1 MQDYDS
7 RIMMLMACD
16 TLCCAVGCA
25 AAIVLGGRL
34 LCKIRWQRPAVRPVI
49 AAMAAP
55 SCTLARAL
63 APATW
68 ANPTVTHRLD
78 DWFLES
84 LLLASVDTSLALFS
98 LNVVHNACFGLKR
111 ITVILSMFA
120 IGSVAASRVSPLAVH
135 LSYPFNTASVLHI
148 LSHIAF
154 GLVGALFLRL
164 AHAAGLDNYKAAE
177 RIGPSVRPAGT
188 AVNPCQHHSPR
199 APQGDQPSA
208 RDGINLGIHRA
219 ALVSY
224 MRNVSNRQFVKVAPF
239 VAALH
244 CSKHLQPG
252 LLSSIV
258 QCIPFVNVHSIT
270 NSALD
275 GSVHLVASAGVY
287 ALRWAVRNVLVITL
301 SFVLVSKLRWPTFNL
316 VPLRLLSRS
325 IRRISA
331 QGHQNA
337 TDAHTGV
344 NHAESDEIPQ
354 PSVERMDVPD
364 GHGGERGAPLVAEPS
379 NRSRSPTV
387 TTQPYPLNSTSPA
400 QVVFPAAAASHGE
413 SQQQPV
419 EEPAASIEAE
429 CNVPSSSNGPYWHTL
444 ETSSKKQS
452 HPSGSGWR
460 RRRVRMRTSLG
471 TILTTFSPKHREHS
485 SPVTETRSASSSQVD
500 PVDVRRVLDEH
511 DASPK
516 PSQTTAPNGR
526 AERSPQVIDRATIQ
540 VAEPE
545 VSPSMPAMTTEA
557 IEPSSTP
564 REARKSVFIEQLG
577 TSPQNP
583 IPEVTLA
590 DTSSPFEP
598 DSELNDRPNSRWL
611 LPPLTSRSLTA
622 PTTPPSPPIAER
634 LTRAASMEAMHQIT
648 RSLLC
653 TPRTP
658 RSENGNHNRTGR
670 FSSIASRMGVPSHE
684 SPATPTSPSGSTSP
698 SSPTSPPSSPTSLTP
713 PRTPET
719 PNSSIPASPSTP
731 PSRSRSSQPYST
743 PQRVI
748 SASKRLH
755 RQAKDIVVPNSR
767 DSVHSSSELSF
778 HCAGD
783 SEVLEIL
790 VTTTRTQVTEE
801 DGQVGS
807 PTSESTA
814 DGGAQVAESS
824 HAPSEKVPG
833 GIVARARTMITKKT
847 KWWNNPIS
855 STRMRSRS
863 IFHKAIKS
871 PLARSKRYPAP
882 VNTSQLDLFS
892 PRPPSIQDPNDTTTF
907 ALGSPISDSFWRPE
921 STQRSRSEPP
931 SLREPSRPKPSRAR
945 IAEERPSLFLLSLE
959 DHQASPGESHVQ
971 PFEVNFE
978 ECAAEVSETPPS
990 SFCLADTPE
999 LVDLWKDVM
1008 EWKRTYHGHG
1018 DSCEELRSDG
1028 SSFPS
1033 VCEQYPDFP
1042 QVPSRGLRST
1052 STFI

>member
-7 RIMMLMACD
+7 RIMMLMARD
-16 TLCCAVGCA
+16 TFCCAVGCA

-34 LCKIRWQRPAVRPVI
+34 LYKIRWQRPAVPPVI
-49 AAMAAP
+49 ATMAAP

-78 DWFLES
+78 DWILES

-98 LNVVHNACFGLKR
+98 LNVVHNACFGLRR

-135 LSYPFNTASVLHI
+135 SSYPFDTASVLHI

-154 GLVGALFLRL
+154 GLVGALFLRWS
-164 AHAAGLDNYKAAE
+164 HAPGLDNYKAAE
-177 RIGPSVRPAGT
+177 GIGPSMPQAGT
-188 AVNPCQHHSPR
+188 AVNLCQRHSPR

-219 ALVSY
+219 AF
-224 MRNVSNRQFVKVAPF
+224 RNVSNRQFVKVAPF

-244 CSKHLQPG
+244 CSTRLQPG

-258 QCIPFVNVHSIT
+258 QDIPFVNVHSIS

-275 GSVHLVASAGVY
+275 GWVHLVASAGVY
-287 ALRWAVRNVLVITL
+287 ALRWAVRNVLVVTL
-301 SFVLVSKLRWPTFNL
+301 SFVLVYKLRWPTFNL
-316 VPLRLLSRS
+316 VPLRLLGRS

-331 QGHQNA
+331 EGHRNP

-354 PSVERMDVPD
+354 PSVERMDLPD
-364 GHGGERGAPLVAEPS
+364 GHGGERSAPLVAEPS

-387 TTQPYPLNSTSPA
+387 TTQPHSRNSTSPA
-400 QVVFPAAAASHGE
+400 QVFPAAAASYGE

-419 EEPAASIEAE
+419 EEPAAPIEAK
-429 CNVPSSSNGPYWHTL
+429 CNVPSSSNSPNWHNL
-444 ETSSKKQS
+444 ETISKKQS
-452 HPSGSGWR
+452 HPSGSGWL

-485 SPVTETRSASSSQVD
+485 SPVTETPSASSSQVD
-500 PVDVRRVLDEH
+500 PVDVCRVLDEQ

-516 PSQTTAPNGR
+516 PSQTRAPNGR
-526 AERSPQVIDRATIQ
+526 AERNPKAIDRAPIQ

-545 VSPSMPAMTTEA
+545 VSPFMPAITTDE
-557 IEPSSTP
+557 IEPPSTP

-583 IPEVTLA
+583 IPEVTSA
-590 DTSSPFEP
+590 DTSTPFEP

-611 LPPLTSRSLTA
+611 LPPLTSRSVTA

-653 TPRTP
+653 TPRSP
-658 RSENGNHNRTGR
+658 RSENGSHNRTGR

-684 SPATPTSPSGSTSP
+684 SPMTPTSPSGSTSP

-719 PNSSIPASPSTP
+719 PVSSIPASPSTP

-807 PTSESTA
+807 PMSKLTA

-824 HAPSEKVPG
+824 HAPSEKIPG
-833 GIVARARTMITKKT
+833 GVVARARTIITKKT
-847 KWWNNPIS
+847 RWWNNPTS
-855 STRMRSRS
+855 STRMLSRS
-863 IFHKAIKS
+863 IFHKAFKS
-871 PLARSKRYPAP
+871 PLARNKRYPAP
-882 VNTSQLDLFS
+882 VNTSELDLFS

-907 ALGSPISDSFWRPE
+907 TLGSPISDSFWRPE

-959 DHQASPGESHVQ
+959 DHQASPASASQ
-971 PFEVNFE
+971 
-978 ECAAEVSETPPS
+978 TRPS
-990 SFCLADTPE
+990 SSICG
-999 LVDLWKDVM
+999 
-1008 EWKRTYHGHG
+1008 RT
-1018 DSCEELRSDG
+1018 
-1028 SSFPS
+1028 
-1033 VCEQYPDFP
+1033 
-1042 QVPSRGLRST
+1042 
-1052 STFI
+1052 